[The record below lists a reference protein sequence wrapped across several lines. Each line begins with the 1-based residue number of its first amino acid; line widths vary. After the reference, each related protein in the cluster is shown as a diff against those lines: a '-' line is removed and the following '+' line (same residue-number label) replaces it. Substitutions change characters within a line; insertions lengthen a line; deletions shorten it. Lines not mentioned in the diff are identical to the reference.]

1 MNTKSLG
8 EYLYEH
14 IPLSKAMQ
22 VSVIK
27 ANPNKVVLSAPL
39 LPNINHIGTAFGGS
53 ESAVAIL
60 AAWSLLH
67 VRLDSAGIPCTIIIQ
82 RHSIDYEQPVPKDF
96 SAQAHLTKPEC
107 WERFIRTLQTHGKAR
122 INISS
127 IIKCDAQQAASFE
140 GDFIAIKK
148 GTQPHGSKA

>member
-1 MNTKSLG
+1 MNTKSLE
-8 EYLYEH
+8 EYLHEH

-22 VSVIK
+22 ASVIE
-27 ANPNKVVLSAPL
+27 ANPNKVILSAPL

-53 ESAVAIL
+53 ESAAAIL

-67 VRLDSAGIPCTIIIQ
+67 VRLDSVATPCTIIIQ
-82 RHSIDYEQPVPKDF
+82 RHSIDYEQPVSKDF
-96 SAQAHLTKPEC
+96 TAQAHLTKPEG
-107 WERFIRTLQTHGKAR
+107 WERFIRTLEAHGRAR

-127 IIKCDAQQAASFE
+127 IIKSDAQQAASFE

-148 GTQPHGSKA
+148 D

>member
-1 MNTKSLG
+1 MNTKSLE
-8 EYLYEH
+8 EYLHEH

-22 VSVIK
+22 VSVIEVT
-27 ANPNKVVLSAPL
+27 PNKVVLNAPL

-53 ESAVAIL
+53 ESAAAIL

-67 VRLDSAGIPCTIIIQ
+67 ARLDSTGIPCTIIIQ
-82 RHSIDYEQPVPKDF
+82 RHSIDYEQPVPEGF
-96 SAQAHLTKPEC
+96 TAHSYLTKIES

-127 IIKCDAQQAASFE
+127 IIECDAQQAASFE
-140 GDFIAIKK
+140 GDFIAIK
-148 GTQPHGSKA
+148 TDNQSHSSPA

>member
-1 MNTKSLG
+1 MTTGGSMDKESLE
-8 EYLYEH
+8 EYLHEH

-22 VSVIK
+22 LSVIE

-53 ESAVAIL
+53 ESAAAIL

-67 VRLDSAGIPCTIIIQ
+67 VRLDSTGIPCTIIIQ

-96 SAQAHLTKPEC
+96 TAQAHLTKPED
-107 WERFIRTLQTHGKAR
+107 WERFIRMFQTHGKAR

-127 IIKCDAQQAASFE
+127 IIECDSQQAASFE
-140 GDFIAIKK
+140 GDFIAINR
-148 GTQPHGSKA
+148 